1 MWGRGINQEFG
12 INIHTLRYE
21 LDNKQELP
29 VEHRGPFTVFCGNL
43 YGETIWKQ
51 YIMYMY
57 NWITLLYTE
66 TNNIENQLY
75 SNKIF

>member
-43 YGETIWKQ
+43 YGETI
-51 YIMYMY
+51 
-57 NWITLLYTE
+57 
-66 TNNIENQLY
+66 
-75 SNKIF
+75 

>member
-1 MWGRGINQEFG
+1 MG
-12 INIHTLRYE
+12 
-21 LDNKQELP
+21 KQFE
-29 VEHRGPFTVFCGNL
+29 
-43 YGETIWKQ
+43 KQ

-75 SNKIF
+75 SNKIFRNSWSWWHKKKILTEESHLSLVYPILFTFQQKKYRTR